1 MSARTM
7 KIFIT
12 PKEVIMKTNCLK
24 FTLIE
29 LLIVIAII
37 AILASMLIPAL
48 GKARDKARAS
58 TCLNNKKQSI
68 TAQLMYA
75 QDNRG
80 FFIITQKYTATSGLN
95 YNCWAFYLA
104 CRLEGSKLIRSGK
117 YLDYASTTCPVS
129 RPYDLNSVNLHI
141 QSFGIDATMLGAAS
155 VTGQRTPMGVYFLT
169 AGGYGDNRYMVTS
182 RMKSPTLTVVFADTA
197 RYDGTFSGTQTPYV
211 VFFQTSEDVLGTKTA
226 VYQAHSGR
234 ISVAFADGHAT
245 MKTGEELYATPFY
258 LKRWLRTPDA
268 MGLVSK

>member
-1 MSARTM
+1 
-7 KIFIT
+7 
-12 PKEVIMKTNCLK
+12 MKTNCLK

-37 AILASMLIPAL
+37 AVLAGMLLPVF

-80 FFIITQKYTATSGLN
+80 FFVITQQYSAGSGLN
-95 YNCWAFYLA
+95 YNCWAFHLA
-104 CRLEGSKLIRSGK
+104 CRLEGAKLIRSGR
-117 YLDYASTTCPVS
+117 YLNHASTMCPES
-129 RPYDLNSVNLHI
+129 RPYDLNTVNVHI
-141 QSFGIDATMLGAAS
+141 QSFGIDATMLAAAS
-155 VTGQRTPMGVYFLT
+155 VTGPRTPMGVYFLK
-169 AGGYGDNRYMVTS
+169 ADDFGENRYMVTA
-182 RMKSPTLTVVFADTA
+182 RMKSPAQTVVFADTA
-197 RYDGTFSGTQTPYV
+197 RYDGTYSGTRTPYAI
-211 VFFQTSEDVLGTKTA
+211 FYQTSEDVLGTKTA

-245 MKTGEELYATPFY
+245 MKTGEELYNTPFY
-258 LKRWLRTPDA
+258 LKRWLRTADA
-268 MGLVSK
+268 VGLVSK